1 VNALKMMTGKERAR
15 KRVLFKAYK
24 ELVMKTLCTAM
35 RLKPCDIRLFLNL
48 IERHEIAIKVQE
60 DKPTKETSL

>member
-1 VNALKMMTGKERAR
+1 M
-15 KRVLFKAYK
+15 FKAYK